1 MFLVLISAL
10 AYAGGMVLDKIVLSI
25 RKVNLLVYITVLFL
39 FLFILTGIL
48 LFFPFSGQVE
58 WGEALK
64 VGSLVLFFI
73 MIALAML
80 ANYYFYRGMAKEQL
94 QEVELIAMLTPIVTV
109 LFAAATFADE
119 RKLTVLIPAIIG
131 SGALIFAHLKKGH
144 LQFSQYS
151 AGLVWA
157 VIFGAAESIFIKLL
171 LQGAFPPFWLYFL
184 RTGFIFIFFGLIF
197 RPQIKKGDFKSF
209 WLIAAAASTG
219 VIYKVFMY
227 YGYINF
233 GISYTT
239 LVLILGSVLV
249 FFAANQIFGERLL
262 KRRIIAA
269 IIILACII
277 YASFAG

>member
-1 MFLVLISAL
+1 LYLVFISAL
-10 AYAGGMVLDKIVLSI
+10 AYAAGMVLDKIVLSI
-25 RKVNLLVYITVLFL
+25 RKVNLLFYITVLFL
-39 FLFILTGIL
+39 FLFVLTGVL
-48 LFFPFSGQVE
+48 LFFPFSGHVQ
-58 WGEALK
+58 WAEALS
-64 VGSLVLFFI
+64 VGSIVLFFI
-73 MIALAML
+73 MIGLAML

-109 LFAAATFADE
+109 LFAAATCPDE
-119 RKLTVLIPAIIG
+119 RKLTDLIPAIIV

-157 VIFGAAESIFIKLL
+157 VIFGAGESIFIKLL
-171 LQGAFPPFWLYFL
+171 LEGAFPPFWLYFL

-197 RPQIKKGDFKSF
+197 RPHFKKGDFKNL
-209 WLIAAAASTG
+209 WLILAAACTG

-227 YGYINF
+227 YGYKSF

-239 LVLILGSVLV
+239 LVLILGSILV
-249 FFAANQIFGERLL
+249 FFAASYIFGENL
-262 KRRIIAA
+262 KKRKIIAA

-277 YASFAG
+277 YASFA